1 MYFCVLKP
9 YVFRIFSHNSC
20 LYPVVLPNVDVN
32 SAVYQHLRYLVVAVG
47 DGQVHSGQ
55 SVVLLSLHS
64 SVSNVHR

>member
-1 MYFCVLKP
+1 MCFLFSVTIV
-9 YVFRIFSHNSC
+9 VFI
-20 LYPVVLPNVDVN
+20 PVVLPNVDVN